1 MNCNNISS
9 FENMIKLALDKLYN
23 DDSYLFNI
31 DTSSKIKKHVGE
43 RAIVFRF
50 GLYFQ
55 QELDKYE
62 FFNDFKLDCE
72 YNRSGS
78 NPKQLQI
85 IGNRFFPDLI
95 LHKRGDNKNNLLV
108 IEFKGWW
115 NKNQI
120 YDEKKI
126 KEMVKEDGEF
136 RYCEGYTILLEKN
149 REQVKLKP
157 LHSKDK
163 NFRFNIKQ

>member
-1 MNCNNISS
+1 MLDDYDFKPLI
-9 FENMIKLALDKLYN
+9 EKVLDKLYKKEPELFDL
-23 DDSYLFNI
+23 DD
-31 DTSSKIKKHVGE
+31 TQEIKRHVGE
-43 RAIVFRF
+43 RVIVFRF

-55 QELDKYE
+55 KELDECGRFSEYY
-62 FFNDFKLDCE
+62 LDCE
-72 YNRSGS
+72 YNRSGI
-78 NPKQLQI
+78 NPKKLEGDLI
-85 IGNRFFPDLI
+85 VPDLI
-95 LHKRGDNKNNLLV
+95 LHKRKNNNSNRLV

-157 LHSKDK
+157 LHSKDR

>member
-1 MNCNNISS
+1 MQPLTFTTPKPLIKVNGERMIDSVIKALHKNSITEIYVVVGHLKEEFDVLTKDFEGITLIENPYYNTCNNISS

-85 IGNRFFPDLI
+85 ILD
-95 LHKRGDNKNNLLV
+95 
-108 IEFKGWW
+108 
-115 NKNQI
+115 
-120 YDEKKI
+120 YA
-126 KEMVKEDGEF
+126 
-136 RYCEGYTILLEKN
+136 
-149 REQVKLKP
+149 
-157 LHSKDK
+157 
-163 NFRFNIKQ
+163 